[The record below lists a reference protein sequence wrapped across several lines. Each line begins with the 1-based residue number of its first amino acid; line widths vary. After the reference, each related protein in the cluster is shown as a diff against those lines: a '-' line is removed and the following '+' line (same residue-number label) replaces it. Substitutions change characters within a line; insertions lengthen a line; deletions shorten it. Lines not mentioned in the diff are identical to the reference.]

1 MLKKIFLNIN
11 GVNRMFVCDPEDSL
25 ADSLRLLG
33 LTGTKVGCNTG
44 QCGACSV
51 LLNGKVVRSCVR
63 KMKSIQENSKIVTI
77 EGIGTPTNLHA
88 LQLAWTVYGGV
99 QCGFCTPGF
108 IVSAKGLLDENQSP
122 TREQVREWF
131 QKNRNACRCT
141 GYKPLVDGVMAAAKV
156 IRGEM
161 TMEELAFKIP
171 EDGRIYNTAI
181 PKPSAIAKVT
191 GTCDYGADLNLKLP
205 KDVLHLALVHAK
217 VSHAN
222 ILSIDTSEAEK
233 MPGVYKVITSKDIKG
248 TNYMN
253 GLCFVPTNK
262 SDGYDRSIINDK
274 KVFQYGDV
282 LAVVAADTEK
292 NARAAADKVKYELE
306 VLPAY
311 MNGLDAIAEDA
322 MEIHPGTPNLFLEL
336 PIRKGEESGPIM
348 ESAPYVVEGSFY
360 LQHQPHLVLEPDVG
374 MAYRDEEGRIT
385 VQSKSQFLQA
395 IPVMAGQALGLEA
408 DQIRAIQNPV
418 GASFGYKM
426 SQYTEALLIASA
438 LATGKTVCLRLDYA
452 QQSFVTGK
460 RSASYFNV
468 KMAADKDGKLLA
480 MEEDFLFDHGAYH
493 EGTSEPLLEKGLR
506 FCGAGY
512 HIPSIRGI
520 GRICASNQTFGTAFR
535 AFGSPQALLASESLM
550 DMLAEKI
557 GMDPLEFRYINTYRP
572 GTTMPSGCEM
582 DIHPFPELL
591 DLMRPKYKGA
601 LERAK
606 QESTPEKRRGV
617 GITLGIYDSSFAAND
632 YAEIDIELNPDG
644 TVTHFSG
651 WHDMGQGADGG
662 AQMLAHEALRPLGL
676 QPEQIPLIMNDTA
689 ITPFTG
695 AAAGSRTHYMA
706 GKATIDG
713 ANKLMDAMRK
723 PDGTFRS
730 YEEMVKE
737 NIPTKYKGIA
747 STAGYSSQC
756 DLNTTQGN
764 PNPTYTFGVFLA
776 EVEVDTKTG
785 KTKVLK
791 MTLHGDFG
799 TIGSKLAVDGQMYG
813 GIMQGIGLA
822 LSEDF
827 YDPEKHIS
835 LISQGFPYIQ
845 DVPDE
850 IELQYTE
857 TIRQTG
863 PFGSCGCAELPLTS
877 PHVAI
882 INAIYNA
889 TKVRIFELPATP
901 DKVLAGLKK
910 LENGEKIQPPQR
922 YFLGSD
928 MNTKLEEF
936 IKNPIIMPE
945 THA

>member
-1 MLKKIFLNIN
+1 
-11 GVNRMFVCDPEDSL
+11 
-25 ADSLRLLG
+25 
-33 LTGTKVGCNTG
+33 
-44 QCGACSV
+44 
-51 LLNGKVVRSCVR
+51 
-63 KMKSIQENSKIVTI
+63 
-77 EGIGTPTNLHA
+77 
-88 LQLAWTVYGGV
+88 
-99 QCGFCTPGF
+99 
-108 IVSAKGLLDENQSP
+108 
-122 TREQVREWF
+122 
-131 QKNRNACRCT
+131 
-141 GYKPLVDGVMAAAKV
+141 
-156 IRGEM
+156 
-161 TMEELAFKIP
+161 
-171 EDGRIYNTAI
+171 
-181 PKPSAIAKVT
+181 
-191 GTCDYGADLNLKLP
+191 
-205 KDVLHLALVHAK
+205 
-217 VSHAN
+217 
-222 ILSIDTSEAEK
+222 
-233 MPGVYKVITSKDIKG
+233 
-248 TNYMN
+248 
-253 GLCFVPTNK
+253 
-262 SDGYDRSIINDK
+262 
-274 KVFQYGDV
+274 
-282 LAVVAADTEK
+282 
-292 NARAAADKVKYELE
+292 
-306 VLPAY
+306 
-311 MNGLDAIAEDA
+311 
-322 MEIHPGTPNLFLEL
+322 
-336 PIRKGEESGPIM
+336 
-348 ESAPYVVEGSFY
+348 
-360 LQHQPHLVLEPDVG
+360 
-374 MAYRDEEGRIT
+374 
-385 VQSKSQFLQA
+385 
-395 IPVMAGQALGLEA
+395 
-408 DQIRAIQNPV
+408 
-418 GASFGYKM
+418 
-426 SQYTEALLIASA
+426 
-438 LATGKTVCLRLDYA
+438 
-452 QQSFVTGK
+452 
-460 RSASYFNV
+460 
-468 KMAADKDGKLLA
+468 
-480 MEEDFLFDHGAYH
+480 
-493 EGTSEPLLEKGLR
+493 
-506 FCGAGY
+506 
-512 HIPSIRGI
+512 
-520 GRICASNQTFGTAFR
+520 
-535 AFGSPQALLASESLM
+535 
-550 DMLAEKI
+550 
-557 GMDPLEFRYINTYRP
+557 
-572 GTTMPSGCEM
+572 
-582 DIHPFPELL
+582 
-591 DLMRPKYKGA
+591 
-601 LERAK
+601 
-606 QESTPEKRRGV
+606 
-617 GITLGIYDSSFAAND
+617 
-632 YAEIDIELNPDG
+632 
-644 TVTHFSG
+644 
-651 WHDMGQGADGG
+651 
-662 AQMLAHEALRPLGL
+662 MLAHEALRPLGL